1 MLIAIIGENCSG
13 KSTLATEIQKVIGAE
28 TVTGKD
34 YLRLAKSESEAEKAF
49 RAKLANAV
57 SGDNM
62 IYVISEKQHIALL
75 PDGAIRILVK
85 ADIETIKDRFKKRL
99 RGNLPPPVEQML
111 IRNHGIFDAEK
122 HDIEYD
128 GVSGDPAEVCAYIGN
143 IGSR

>member
-1 MLIAIIGENCSG
+1 MVIAIIGENCSG

-62 IYVISEKQHIALL
+62 IYVISEKQHIAFL
-75 PDGAIRILVK
+75 PDGAIRILVR
-85 ADIETIKDRFKKRL
+85 ADLETIKDRFKKRL
-99 RGNLPPPVEQML
+99 HGNLPPPVEQML
-111 IRNHGIFDAEK
+111 IRNHGVFDAEK
-122 HDIEYD
+122 RAIPPK
-128 GVSGDPAEVCAYIGN
+128 SAPI
-143 IGSR
+143 SRI